1 MISLNVG
8 YEPNFSF
15 SFVNE
20 YQVTI
25 VVNACL
31 DLVHTFE
38 KDEASSVARLC
49 HTPCNVFHVGIC
61 KFRLLFPLNYY
72 HIW

>member
-31 DLVHTFE
+31 DLVQIPTFE
-38 KDEASSVARLC
+38 KDEASSVC
-49 HTPCNVFHVGIC
+49 SFVSY
-61 KFRLLFPLNYY
+61 PL
-72 HIW
+72 